1 MPTSEAH
8 ELPPPSMRLAKDS
21 HPASDQKVSTM
32 LPDLNK
38 KEVDLASLARRA
50 SRDQEFL
57 SRLVAGLSGRQE
69 RVGYN
74 CLKSLMLVAE
84 ERPELLYPHWN
95 AFVDL
100 LCSDNTYFNLRGAN
114 LIAAVVCV
122 DSDNRFERI
131 FDEYYDLLDGRSVIA
146 AAYIA
151 GNSGKIAAAHPE
163 IQGRIT
169 DRLLN
174 IDQTH
179 HPLERKDLIK
189 GHAVEALGEYFE
201 ESADKVTIL
210 EFVRGQLESKSPR
223 TRKKAKEFLKE
234 WGDAT

>member
-1 MPTSEAH
+1 MPTDAAH
-8 ELPPPSMRLAKDS
+8 ELPPPSVRLARDS
-21 HPASDQKVSTM
+21 HPASDQQVSAM

-50 SRDQEFL
+50 SHAQEFL
-57 SRLVAGLSGRQE
+57 SRLVAGLSDRQE

-74 CLKSLMLVAE
+74 CLEALMLVAE
-84 ERPELLYPHWN
+84 QRPEPLYPHWD
-95 AFVDL
+95 AFVGL
-100 LCSDNTYFNLRGAN
+100 LRSDNTYFILRGAN

-122 DSDNRFERI
+122 DSDNRFGRI

-151 GNSGKIAAAHPE
+151 GNSGKIATAHPE

-174 IDQTH
+174 IDQAH
-179 HPLERKDLIK
+179 HPPERKDLIK
-189 GHAVEALGEYFE
+189 GHAMEALGE
-201 ESADKVTIL
+201 
-210 EFVRGQLESKSPR
+210 
-223 TRKKAKEFLKE
+223 
-234 WGDAT
+234 